1 MKEPISINLKYR
13 LVIRAI
19 KNNDDQFFSYDYLR
33 YPTEEEIE
41 LILNTLD
48 YDNAQVK
55 IYKVTEKL
63 IEKKKVLRKELDES
77 WI

>member
-77 WI
+77 